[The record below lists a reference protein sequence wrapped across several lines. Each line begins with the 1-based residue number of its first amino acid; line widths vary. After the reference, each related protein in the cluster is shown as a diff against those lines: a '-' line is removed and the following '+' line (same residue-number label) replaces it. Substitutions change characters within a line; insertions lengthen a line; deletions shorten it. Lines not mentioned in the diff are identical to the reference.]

1 MLKNFNKPIINKR
14 EWQSMTQ
21 YPYSASAAVCI
32 IAPEDAY
39 CDHAL
44 VVGSATTAAIYD
56 YNNDGYELA
65 TNPALAGTFGA
76 GTCGVY
82 SPWGIPYITAGGSG
96 NTLTVNSVAFNI
108 TGLIIGTT
116 LVITSGTQVGFTT
129 TVTGVLTDG
138 GNGMITIYLKDALPA
153 AVASGDTF
161 KTLSGSY
168 YVVNGGTKAAN
179 NFKAFDLGTRNWTV
193 GLDNTALPNLTADA
207 AMTTMYKR
215 DEYMAEGK
223 ASGGTSTTMISGR
236 TTTTEAD
243 QAGLT
248 APNWTANQWKGYQVT
263 ITKGLFR
270 QTRVI
275 TANTSVE
282 LTVSPAFTF
291 TPDNTC
297 TYKIESDEDSIY
309 LIGNAAITLYKYSI
323 SKNLWTVLAPTV
335 ARAGVPG
342 GGTTLDSPTNTKR
355 FEWSYENNIRNGR
368 YLYSLRGGGTTLI
381 DRYDI
386 VANKWEVVNTKT
398 METFTSGT
406 SSVMV
411 HGNWYIKSSASGYRL
426 FRYNVV
432 DNVMYPF
439 STIAISEGGVVAG
452 QKIHAK
458 RIKDTDLIFLY
469 SIASSQTAV
478 YRTLLY

>member
-32 IAPEDAY
+32 IAPDDPY
-39 CDHAL
+39 CDYAL
-44 VVGSATTAAIYD
+44 VVGNATTAAIYD

-65 TNPALAGTFGA
+65 TNPALAGTFGP

-82 SPWGIPYITAGGSG
+82 SPWGIPYITTGGSHK
-96 NTLTVNSVAFNI
+96 TLTVNSVAFNI

-116 LVITSGTQVGFTT
+116 LVMTSGTQVGFNT

-138 GNGMITIYLKDALPA
+138 GNGMITIYLKDALPGA
-153 AVASGDTF
+153 IANGDTF
-161 KTLSGSY
+161 KTMSGSY

-193 GLDNTALPNLTADA
+193 GLNNTALPNLTAETAMA
-207 AMTTMYKR
+207 AAYKQG
-215 DEYMAEGK
+215 EWMAKGDV
-223 ASGGTSTTMISGR
+223 ASGTSTTMVSAR
-236 TTTTEAD
+236 TTTRPVDEAGTVLP
-243 QAGLT
+243 A
-248 APNWTANQWKGYQVT
+248 WTANQWVGYQVT

-275 TANTSVE
+275 TANTATS

-297 TYKIESDEDSIY
+297 TYKIEADEDSIY
-309 LIGNAAITLYKYSI
+309 LTGNAAINLYKYSI
-323 SKNLWTVLAPTV
+323 STNLWTVLAPTV
-335 ARAGVPG
+335 ARAGIPG
-342 GGTTLDSPTNTKR
+342 GGTTLDSPTDTRR
-355 FEWSYENNIRNGR
+355 FEWSDENNIRNGR
-368 YLYSLRGGGTTLI
+368 YLYSLRGGGTIFI

-398 METFTSGT
+398 IETFTTGT
-406 SSVMV
+406 SSVMI
-411 HGNWYIKSSASGYRL
+411 HGDWYIKSSAAGHRL

-439 STIAISEGGVVAG
+439 STIAISEGVAAYG
-452 QKIHAK
+452 QKIHTK

>member
-14 EWQSMTQ
+14 EWQSMTPF
-21 YPYSASAAVCI
+21 PYTTANGVTI
-32 IAPEDAY
+32 IAPEDTY
-39 CDHAL
+39 CDYAL

-138 GNGMITIYLKDALPA
+138 GNGMITIYLKDALPSA
-153 AVASGDTF
+153 LTSGDTF
-161 KTLSGSY
+161 KTMSGMY
-168 YVVNGGTKAAN
+168 YVINGGTKIAN
-179 NFKAFDLGTRNWTV
+179 NFKAFDLGSRTWTA
-193 GLDNTALPNLTADA
+193 GLNNTALPNLTAETS
-207 AMTTMYKR
+207 MTIAYR
-215 DEYMAEGK
+215 HGEYMASGEV
-223 ASGGTSTTMISGR
+223 ASGTSTTMTSAR
-236 TTTTEAD
+236 TTTREIDKT
-243 QAGLT
+243 GNI
-248 APNWTANQWKGYQVT
+248 APNWTVDQWKGYQVT
-263 ITKGLFR
+263 ITKDNKR
-270 QTRVI
+270 QTRLI
-275 TANTSVE
+275 TANTDTT
-282 LTVSPAFTF
+282 LTVSSAFLF

-297 TYKIESDEDSIY
+297 TYKIEGDED
-309 LIGNAAITLYKYSI
+309 TLYLLGNNAVTLYEYSI
-323 SKNLWTVLAPTV
+323 SANTWIVVNPTV
-335 ARAGVPG
+335 ARASITG
-342 GGTTLDSPTNTKR
+342 GGVTCDIPTDTKR
-355 FEWSYENNIRNGR
+355 SEWADENNIRNGR
-368 YLYSLRGGGTTLI
+368 YLYSLRGGGSILI

-398 METFTSGT
+398 IETFTTGT

-411 HGNWYIKSSASGYRL
+411 HGDWYIKSSANRFL
-426 FRYNVV
+426 KYNFV

-439 STIAISEGGVVAG
+439 STIAISEGSATYG

-469 SIASSQTAV
+469 SIASNQTAV

>member
-1 MLKNFNKPIINKR
+1 M
-14 EWQSMTQ
+14 
-21 YPYSASAAVCI
+21 
-32 IAPEDAY
+32 
-39 CDHAL
+39 
-44 VVGSATTAAIYD
+44 
-56 YNNDGYELA
+56 
-65 TNPALAGTFGA
+65 
-76 GTCGVY
+76 Y
-82 SPWGIPYITAGGSG
+82 SPWGIPYITTGGSG

-116 LVITSGTQVGFTT
+116 LVMTSGTQVGFTT

-138 GNGMITIYLKDALPA
+138 GNGMITIYLKDALPGT
-153 AVASGDTF
+153 VASGDTF

-168 YVVNGGTKAAN
+168 YVVNGGTKVAN

-193 GLDNTALPNLTADA
+193 GLNNTALPNLGTES
-207 AMTTMYKR
+207 AMTTMYKYG
-215 DEYMAEGK
+215 EYMAEGE

-236 TTTTEAD
+236 TTTTEID
-243 QAGLT
+243 QAGAV

-263 ITKGLFR
+263 ITKGSFR

-275 TANTSVE
+275 TANTSIE

-309 LIGNAAITLYKYSI
+309 LIGNAAINLYKYSI
-323 SKNLWTVLAPTV
+323 STNLWTVLAPTV

-368 YLYSLRGGGTTLI
+368 YLYSLRGGGSTLI

-398 METFTSGT
+398 IETFTTGT

-411 HGNWYIKSSASGYRL
+411 HGDWYIKSSATGYRL

-439 STIAISEGGVVAG
+439 STIAISEGTAAYGK
-452 QKIHAK
+452 KIHAK

-469 SIASSQTAV
+469 SIASNQTAV